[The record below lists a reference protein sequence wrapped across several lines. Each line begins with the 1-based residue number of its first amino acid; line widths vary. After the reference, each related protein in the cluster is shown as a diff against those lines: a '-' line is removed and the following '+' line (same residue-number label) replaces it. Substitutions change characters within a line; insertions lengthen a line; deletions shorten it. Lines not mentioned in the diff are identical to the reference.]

1 MRRLFFLIIITFIS
15 FSAVA
20 QKYELGKV
28 TKEEISQNKHPKDT
42 SAVAAYLFK
51 KARTYFNYTN
61 DGFMSYTEVE
71 MKIKI
76 YKKEGYEMADIE
88 IPYYVGYE
96 KLKDE
101 KIEILSA
108 YTYNLVDNTID
119 KQKVT
124 KESKFD
130 DQLNEFW
137 SKKTVSF
144 PNVKLGS
151 IIEIKY
157 KLKTEN
163 FNVLPEFQFQ
173 YEIPV
178 DYAELQT
185 EIPEFYLYKGF
196 VTGFEKV
203 ETNQKMKSKIDVF
216 QNRTRTDLKM
226 TYMQVVTNYKI
237 KDVKPLIEEEH
248 VNNIDNYYG
257 KVLHELETVRMPE
270 EEPKQIS
277 KTWEDVVSNIFE
289 DKDFGYELIKFG
301 YFRGDLDVLIDGLST
316 DIEKLKA
323 IFSFVQERM
332 NWNKRFGYYTKKG
345 VEEAYKDKTGNVAEI
360 NMILTSM
367 LRIAGLD
374 ANLVLVSTRENGIAF
389 FPNHSIFNYLVVSV
403 DLNGETILL
412 DATEK
417 YTDINILPLRAL
429 NWEGRSM
436 NPNKVSEE
444 INLMPKKNSL
454 KMVNVMA
461 EIDENGD
468 TKGKIRE
475 QFFDYIALW
484 FRAAFGMSNATSRMD
499 YLEKKHAGLEVLIH
513 ELANVNDVSKPIIE
527 NYTFKSNNEVE
538 IIGDKM
544 FFSPLLFFGTTEN
557 PFKQEN
563 RLYPIDYNF
572 PYQEKLII
580 SVKIPEGYSIESLPE
595 SKAFSLP
602 DGLGSFKYSISHNGN
617 LIQLLCVF
625 EINEP
630 LINAT
635 YYQELKLFYKKMIDI
650 QSEKVILKK
659 G

>member
-1 MRRLFFLIIITFIS
+1 MI
-15 FSAVA
+15 A

-28 TKEEISQNKHPKDT
+28 TKEELTQKKHPKDT

-61 DGFMSYTEVE
+61 DGFMSFTEVE

-76 YKKEGYEMADIE
+76 YKPEGFNWADIE
-88 IPYYVGYE
+88 IPYYIGYE

-101 KIEILSA
+101 KVEILSA
-108 YTYNLVDNTID
+108 FTYNLIENVID

-124 KESKFD
+124 KDSKFD
-130 DQLNEFW
+130 NQVNEFW
-137 SKKTVSF
+137 AKKTVSF
-144 PNVKLGS
+144 PNVKKGS

-178 DYAELQT
+178 DYAELLT

-196 VTGFEKV
+196 ITGFEKV
-203 ETNQKMKSKIDVF
+203 TSQQKMKSKIDIF
-216 QNRTRTDLKM
+216 QNRVRSDLKI
-226 TYMQVVTNYKI
+226 TYMQVVTNYTI

-257 KVLHELETVRMPE
+257 KILHELETVRMPQ

-289 DKDFGYELIKFG
+289 EKEFGYELIKFS
-301 YFRGDLDVLIDGLST
+301 YFRNDLDVVLEGLT
-316 DIEKLKA
+316 TNDQKIKA
-323 IFSFVQERM
+323 IFSFVQQRM
-332 NWNKRFGYYTKKG
+332 NWNKRYGYYTKKG
-345 VEEAYKDKTGNVAEI
+345 VEAAYKEKTGNVAEI

-367 LRIAGLD
+367 LRVAGLD

-389 FPNHSIFNYLVVSV
+389 FPNHSIFNYLIVSV
-403 DLNGETILL
+403 NLNEKIILL

-417 YTDINILPLRAL
+417 YTDVNVLPLRAL

-444 INLMPKKNSL
+444 INLMPNKNSV

-461 EIDENGD
+461 EIDANGD
-468 TKGKIRE
+468 ARGKIRE
-475 QFFDYIALW
+475 QFYDYIALW
-484 FRAAFGMSNATSRMD
+484 FRAAFGMSNTTNRMD
-499 YLEKKHAGLEVLIH
+499 YLEKKYASLEVFNH
-513 ELANVNDVSKPIIE
+513 ELANVDEISKPIIE
-527 NYTFKSNNEVE
+527 NYTFKSDNVVE
-538 IIGDKM
+538 IIGNKM
-544 FFSPLLFFGTTEN
+544 FFSPLLFFVTTEN

-572 PYQEKLII
+572 PYQEKFII
-580 SVKIPEGYSIESLPE
+580 SVKIPEGYNVESLPD

-602 DGLGSFKYSISHNGN
+602 DGLGSFKYSISQNGN
-617 LIQLLCVF
+617 QIQLLCVF

-630 LINAT
+630 LISAT
-635 YYQELKLFYKKMIDI
+635 YYQELKSFYKKII
-650 QSEKVILKK
+650 EKQTEKVVLKR